1 MYLTWPQVIPFEAQP
16 AVFAPANTKVG
27 HDEVGA
33 KFLFV
38 CYMYNIYIYNYI

>member
-33 KFLFV
+33 KFLSV
-38 CYMYNIYIYNYI
+38 CYMYNIYIYI